1 VTTPTNPVTP
11 QIVALGEVMIRDT
24 PRDLQRLESTREV
37 FVSPSGSEYTVA
49 LLARRLGVPSAY
61 VTRLPDNPYGW
72 MIRDIARA
80 HDVDVSGFVWAP
92 AWEPIGRYL
101 YELGREPRP
110 SYGWYQRAG
119 SAAARLGPGEV
130 AWKELLSSARI
141 LHTSG
146 ITFGLASHAGLA
158 NNPLLAAF
166 EEAVSARPEGCA
178 VGLDFNYR
186 STLWSKEECRGVLEG
201 VLVDHTDILMT
212 SPYDMA
218 QHFAIGFAT
227 KAPEDVLEQGLTAP
241 EDDELHDFC
250 LRVLE
255 RFDLD
260 TVAVTLRQPRSFTEH
275 LWESCAMRADG
286 SFARS
291 KTPRPI
297 RVLDRL
303 GGGDAWTAGFY
314 ASLLQG
320 DGGEGALESA
330 IAFADASTRLAQT
343 LMFDLAVLRAEDVR
357 ALLDAD
363 EAGYAQ
369 GTIR

>member
-1 VTTPTNPVTP
+1 MRPANSTTP

-24 PRDLQRLESTREV
+24 PSDMQRLERTREV
-37 FVSPSGSEYTVA
+37 FLSPAGSEYTLA
-49 LLARRLGVPSAY
+49 LFARRLGVPSAF

-72 MIRDIARA
+72 MVRDIARS
-80 HDVDVSGFVWAP
+80 HDVDTSGFVWAP

-119 SAAARLGPGEV
+119 SAAARLGPGAV
-130 AWKELLSSARI
+130 AWGELLSGARI
-141 LHTSG
+141 LHTTG

-158 NNPLLAAF
+158 SNPLLGAF
-166 EEAVSARPEGCA
+166 EEAVAARPDGCS

-186 STLWSKEECRGVLEG
+186 STLWSEEECRGVLEG
-201 VLVDHTDILMT
+201 VLVQHTDILVA

-218 QHFAIGFAT
+218 QHFGIGFANKSPT
-227 KAPEDVLEQGLTAP
+227 EVLSQGLTTPA
-241 EDDELHDFC
+241 DDELRDFC
-250 LRVLE
+250 ARVLE

-260 TVAVTLRQPRSFTEH
+260 TVAVTLRYARSFDEH

-286 SFARS
+286 TFARS
-291 KTPRPI
+291 KRARPI
-297 RVLDRL
+297 HVLDRL

-320 DGGEGALESA
+320 DGGAKALENA

-343 LMFDLAVLRAEDVR
+343 LMFDLAVLRVEDVR

-363 EAGYAQ
+363 EAGHAP

>member
-1 VTTPTNPVTP
+1 MRPADPMAP

-24 PRDLQRLESTREV
+24 PRDLQRLERTREV
-37 FVSPSGSEYTVA
+37 FVSPAGSEYTLA

-72 MIRDIARA
+72 MIRDIARS
-80 HDVDVSGFVWAP
+80 HDVDTSGFVWAP

-130 AWKELLSSARI
+130 AWGELLAGARV
-141 LHTSG
+141 LHTTG
-146 ITFGLASHAGLA
+146 ITFGLASHAGLTD
-158 NNPLLAAF
+158 NPLLGAF

-186 STLWSKEECRGVLEG
+186 STLWSEEECRGVLEG
-201 VLVDHTDILMT
+201 VLVEHTDMLIA
-212 SPYDMA
+212 SPFDMA
-218 QHFAIGFAT
+218 QHFGIGFGSMTPA
-227 KAPEDVLEQGLTAP
+227 EVLEKGLPAP
-241 EDDELHDFC
+241 ADDELRDFC
-250 LRVLE
+250 ARVLE

-260 TVAVTLRQPRSFTEH
+260 TVAVTLRHPRSFDEH
-275 LWESCAMRADG
+275 LWESCAMHADG
-286 SFARS
+286 TFARS
-291 KTPRPI
+291 KTPRPVH
-297 RVLDRL
+297 VLDRL

-320 DGGEGALESA
+320 DGGATALASA
-330 IAFADASTRLAQT
+330 IAFGDAATRLAQT
-343 LMFDLAVLRAEDVR
+343 LMFDLAVLRTEDVR

-363 EAGYAQ
+363 EADHAL